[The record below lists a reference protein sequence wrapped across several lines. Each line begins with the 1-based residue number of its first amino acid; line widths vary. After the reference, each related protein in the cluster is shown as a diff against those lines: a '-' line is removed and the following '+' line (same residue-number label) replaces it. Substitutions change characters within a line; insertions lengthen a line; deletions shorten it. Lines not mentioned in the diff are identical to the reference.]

1 MVITSDEVLFQ
12 LKRSILEYGLKHRI
26 DYLVYSWL
34 FSFKKVLISILISDN
49 ITFKTDLA
57 SDQMIK
63 FSRFKLA
70 PIRFEL
76 YNMHI
81 LIKNRNYIK
90 FDAIAR
96 FLTEF
101 NTIFPKII
109 PEQLFSR
116 VVGTIKSLVS
126 QTSQCSTQIIYQV
139 EILFNFS
146 TFSNV

>member
-1 MVITSDEVLFQ
+1 
-12 LKRSILEYGLKHRI
+12 
-26 DYLVYSWL
+26 
-34 FSFKKVLISILISDN
+34 
-49 ITFKTDLA
+49 
-57 SDQMIK
+57 MIK

-76 YNMHI
+76 YNMYI

-90 FDAIAR
+90 FDSIAR

-101 NTIFPKII
+101 NTVFPKII

-126 QTSQCSTQIIYQV
+126 QINQCST
-139 EILFNFS
+139 
-146 TFSNV
+146 